1 LKIAPAAFWTSLRV
15 GQWRAQTLADDSR
28 GNNMLEEIPVR
39 KLMQMFGGK
48 PAVVVQIGANDGA
61 HGDLITALIRRNTD
75 WRVVFIEPLPHI
87 FRRLTANYPPS
98 SNYTFE
104 NIAISQER
112 GVRTMFYVSDNI
124 KNAQPDVPWWYDQ
137 CGSFDRNHMLKHGFD
152 EAFIASEDVRCEPLA
167 DVLARNGIDRIDLL
181 YIDVE
186 GYDFE
191 VIKQLDVRRPQDAP
205 KAILYEHKHL
215 SESDKTAAEKLL
227 SDAGYRIQRF
237 SADTLATLS
246 D

>member
-1 LKIAPAAFWTSLRV
+1 MANARS
-15 GQWRAQTLADDSR
+15 DSS
-28 GNNMLEEIPVR
+28 GNNMLEKIPVQ

-48 PAVVVQIGANDGA
+48 PAVVVQVGANDGVQ
-61 HGDLITALIRRNTD
+61 GDLIGALIRRNTD

-98 SNYTFE
+98 PNYTFE
-104 NIAISQER
+104 NIAISRER

-124 KNAQPDVPWWYDQ
+124 KKAHPDIPWWYDQ
-137 CGSFDRNHMLKHGFD
+137 CGSFDRNHILQHGFD

-167 DVLARNGIDRIDLL
+167 HVLARNSVDHIDLL

-191 VIKQLDVRRPQDAP
+191 VIKQLDLRRPQDAP

-215 SESDKTAAEKLL
+215 SEPDKMAAEKLL
-227 SDAGYRIQRF
+227 SDASYRIQCF
-237 SADTLATLS
+237 SADTLATLW